1 VAVFPEGT
9 TGTGAALMPFYP
21 ALAQAAVDAAAVVQ
35 TVAIRYLDAFGALNL
50 AVPFIGDRTFVDSL
64 GKIIGEREIIAE
76 VSFSDPISV
85 AGVTRREIMAQA
97 QRLIA
102 DTLGVPASSLP
113 PDPRSLRLGLT
124 ASAVVD
130 AISPPARVTVRRAAA
145 AIVDNGL
152 TA

>member
-1 VAVFPEGT
+1 
-9 TGTGAALMPFYP
+9 
-21 ALAQAAVDAAAVVQ
+21 VDAAAVVQ

-50 AVPFIGDRTFVDSL
+50 AVPFIGDQTFVDSL

-85 AGVTRREIMAQA
+85 AGATRRDIMAQA

-102 DTLGVPASSLP
+102 DTLGVPASRLP
-113 PDPRSLRLGLT
+113 PDPQSLRLGLT
-124 ASAVVD
+124 ANAVAD
-130 AISPPARVTVRRAAA
+130 ASSRVARDTVRRAAA

-152 TA
+152 PA